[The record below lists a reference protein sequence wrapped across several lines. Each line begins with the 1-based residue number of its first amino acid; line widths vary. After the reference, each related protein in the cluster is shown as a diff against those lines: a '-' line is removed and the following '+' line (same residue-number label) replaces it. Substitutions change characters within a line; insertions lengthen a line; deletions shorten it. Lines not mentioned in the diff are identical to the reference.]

1 MLCVHAKVVDD
12 WSGQSFRI
20 LAIAQGTVRGVGG
33 LDLASMGLQQLEER
47 ATGLTLIGLHIISNH
62 LHAESKQ
69 TVTQLRE
76 L

>member
-1 MLCVHAKVVDD
+1 MVDE

-20 LAIAQGTVRGVGG
+20 LAIARGTVHRVGG

-47 ATGLTLIGLHIISNH
+47 ASGLTLIGLNIISNH

-69 TVTQLRE
+69 TVTQLHE